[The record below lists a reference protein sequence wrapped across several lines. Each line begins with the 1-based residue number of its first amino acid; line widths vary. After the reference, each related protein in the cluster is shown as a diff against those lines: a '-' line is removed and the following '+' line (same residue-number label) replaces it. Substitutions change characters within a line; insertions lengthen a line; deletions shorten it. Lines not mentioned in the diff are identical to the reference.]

1 MFLNSFESIALF
13 HLYGWGVLIKSI
25 KAEILVL
32 TIEKVAKKPARLLF
46 TAPYYLAH
54 FEVWFLLVH

>member
-25 KAEILVL
+25 RQMVL
-32 TIEKVAKKPARLLF
+32 TIERVAKKPARLLF